1 MASHKLLQVVFYVSL
16 IVIVILAISFSLLF
30 FLYSLY
36 KRKHISYGHEDEKIL
51 MDLKKKYHI
60 KEDDKETKIVS
71 CIKNEEK
78 KTNIL
83 WYIEKVVSGVLL
95 VLLMSVIGFLFAYQV
110 NNNIF
115 FFGDTGFLVIQT
127 GSMEKPYEGNAYIK
141 EHNLTNQIEQFS
153 MIGITKVSPSDIK
166 LYDVVCFKNVNN
178 DVIVH
183 RVVNITYS
191 NNEYIFTLKGDA
203 NTASNVWETNVKES
217 DIIGRYNGFNNYG
230 LGVLTTYL
238 KSSSGVLALV
248 SATIF
253 IISFEGSEEYIEREY
268 KLRRMTLAKEYD
280 EGNK

>member
-51 MDLKKKYHI
+51 MNLKKKYHI
-60 KEDDKETKIVS
+60 KEDDKETKMVS

-153 MIGITKVSPSDIK
+153 MIGITKVDPSDIK

>member
-1 MASHKLLQVVFYVSL
+1 MTSHKLLQVVFYVSL

-51 MDLKKKYHI
+51 KELKKKYHI

-83 WYIEKVVSGVLL
+83 WYIEKVFSGVLL

-115 FFGDTGFLVIQT
+115 FFGDSGFLVIQT
-127 GSMEKPYEGNAYIK
+127 GSMEKPYEGNKYIK
-141 EHNLTNQIEQFS
+141 ENNLTNQIEQFS

-203 NTASNVWETNVKES
+203 NTASNIWETNVKGS

-268 KLRRMTLAKEYD
+268 KLRRMKLAQEYD